1 MPNNP
6 PNIRIKA
13 INPGYTVDGQSNTN
27 EFIELE
33 KLDESPISLA
43 DLLIIYTNTSGNN
56 ISLYAFPADSS
67 MVGPNLLLRLASS
80 SSSELAD
87 ATYSTQLALKAG
99 PLQLV
104 YKDQVIDSICWNN
117 EEGCNAA
124 FNSKSPTT
132 LVRNTETGTFEHQ
145 TDYIPA
151 FDPLNP
157 SLKVEPDETP
167 IVSQCKGLEFSE
179 VLSYYESYQSEQF
192 IEFYNPTSEQILL
205 DGCSIRYKNKSYS
218 LSGITM
224 AEGYFVRY
232 LTDFALTKNPTSENQ
247 LELIDTDGTIVDQLI
262 IYNGQKKATSIA
274 HFGYNQEGKEQWLQ
288 TYLPTPG
295 EANNYQK
302 YRTCT
307 DNKVINE
314 ETGNCVKA
322 TIIEDPVK
330 ICPAGKYLNPLTG
343 RCKSYENTTTKTCPA
358 GYELNP
364 TTNRCKKIVS
374 NTGADYPLVP
384 NTYEE
389 QNSFIA
395 IGALIIVITIGII
408 YIVYQYHHEI
418 ANLFKRNKP

>member
-1 MPNNP
+1 MKRNKSMLQILPC
-6 PNIRIKA
+6 
-13 INPGYTVDGQSNTN
+13 V
-27 EFIELE
+27 
-33 KLDESPISLA
+33 
-43 DLLIIYTNTSGNN
+43 LLCVA
-56 ISLYAFPADSS
+56 LAFPG
-67 MVGPNLLLRLASS
+67 MK
-80 SSSELAD
+80 
-87 ATYSTQLALKAG
+87 AT
-99 PLQLV
+99 V
-104 YKDQVIDSICWNN
+104 
-117 EEGCNAA
+117 
-124 FNSKSPTT
+124 F
-132 LVRNTETGTFEHQ
+132 
-145 TDYIPA
+145 
-151 FDPLNP
+151 
-157 SLKVEPDETP
+157 
-167 IVSQCKGLEFSE
+167 
-179 VLSYYESYQSEQF
+179 
-192 IEFYNPTSEQILL
+192 
-205 DGCSIRYKNKSYS
+205 
-218 LSGITM
+218 
-224 AEGYFVRY
+224 AEDR
-232 LTDFALTKNPTSENQ
+232 
-247 LELIDTDGTIVDQLI
+247 IDTDGTIVDQLI